1 MARSPH
7 SPFRPARGFS
17 LVELLI
23 TLAVIAAMSSMMFPA
38 FAKVHDM
45 ARRLMCQNNMRSL
58 YFALRSF
65 AEDSGRSGFRNRS
78 TLHDPRPLPCARR
91 N

>member
-7 SPFRPARGFS
+7 SPVRPARGFS
-17 LVELLI
+17 LLELLI

-58 YFALRSF
+58 YFALQAF
-65 AEDSGRSGFRNRS
+65 AEDSGGPRRPESKHASHNN
-78 TLHDPRPLPCARR
+78 DPTR
-91 N
+91 